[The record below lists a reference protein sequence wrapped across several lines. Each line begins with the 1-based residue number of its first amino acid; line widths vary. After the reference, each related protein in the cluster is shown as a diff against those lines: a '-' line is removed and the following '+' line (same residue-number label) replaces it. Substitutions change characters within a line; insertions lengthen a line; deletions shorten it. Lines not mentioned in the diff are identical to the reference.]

1 MTIHLPAVGTRATP
15 LTVAGAMMLA
25 AVLTASPAIAGTTSP
40 TASLRE
46 GAGMTGPPNERA
58 RAVQQA
64 LRERGYDLGAAGVDG
79 RFGPKTAAA
88 VRRFQAGAG
97 LAADGVVGPSTR
109 RAFAGAPS
117 AVQLREGVGMGAHPS
132 VRVRRLQRILLR
144 TGFEVGRPGADG
156 RFGPLTAAAV
166 RRMQTKYGLTADA
179 TVGPKTRRMISR
191 LADRRSGRRDT
202 TRGRRAGLHPA
213 FGTATG
219 TTRRPPSAASR
230 QDRSALSVPEPARST
245 PILSAVVAVA
255 AALLAVALLVT
266 THRGG
271 RRFAPASRHVALAPD
286 PYAESDGGGYGG
298 LGFDGHRL
306 TTVSTSPSVDRHDK
320 RRSASALGEATPS
333 SRRGRGGASV
343 ADDAVIGYVTSGQ
356 DPMATRASLR
366 VIDGACDEAAWALH
380 EVVYDEEAAS
390 VLARPGLHYAL
401 EQIAAGDARAL
412 VIGDIKRLVPTLG
425 DLGALLEWFRD
436 ADAALIVPELNLD
449 TASVEGRR
457 MAATLITLSR
467 GRPGRRTARGTVH
480 GMAAQRPEWRGTAS

>member
-1 MTIHLPAVGTRATP
+1 MTIHLPAVGTRATS

-25 AVLTASPAIAGTTSP
+25 AVLTASPAIARTTSP

-64 LRERGYDLGAAGVDG
+64 LRQRGYDLGAAGVDG

-97 LAADGVVGPSTR
+97 LAVDGVVGPSTR
-109 RAFAGAPS
+109 RAFAGAPA

-132 VRVRRLQRILLR
+132 VRVRRLQRVLLR
-144 TGFEVGRPGADG
+144 TGFDVARPGADG

-166 RRMQTKYGLTADA
+166 RRMQKKSGLMADA
-179 TVGPKTRRMISR
+179 TVGPKTRRMIRR
-191 LADRRSGRRDT
+191 LADRRSGRRETMRD
-202 TRGRRAGLHPA
+202 RRAGLHPA
-213 FGTATG
+213 LGTATG
-219 TTRRPPSAASR
+219 TTRRPPGAAGR
-230 QDRSALSVPEPARST
+230 QDQSALSVPEPSRGT
-245 PILSAVVAVA
+245 PILSAVVALA
-255 AALLAVALLVT
+255 AALVAVALAVT
-266 THRGG
+266 TLRGG
-271 RRFAPASRHVALAPD
+271 RRFGPRSRHVALGLD
-286 PYAESDGGGYGG
+286 PYADSGGGGHGG
-298 LGFDGHRL
+298 PGFDGHRP
-306 TTVSTSPSVDRHDK
+306 TTVSAASSRDRHDQ

-343 ADDAVIGYVTSGQ
+343 ADHAVIGYVTSGQ
-356 DPMATRASLR
+356 DPMATRTSLR
-366 VIDGACDEAAWALH
+366 LIDTACDEAGWALH
-380 EVVYDEEAAS
+380 EVVHDEEAAG
-390 VLARPGLHYAL
+390 VLARPGLHFAL

-412 VIGDIKRLVPTLG
+412 VIGDIKRLGPTLG

-436 ADAALIVPELNLD
+436 ADAVLIVPELNLD

-480 GMAAQRPEWRGTAS
+480 RTAAERPEWSGTAS